1 MKDRKNHQEED
12 KSPSIVRSSKGF
24 TLIEL
29 LVSIIIIGV
38 IAAIAVPQFIK
49 YQTRGRDAIAKTD
62 ARDYYREFV
71 SSAMDSPDIEWTMED
86 KLPPNYHGMKP
97 TKGFCVYLPWEPAE
111 SSVICTA
118 EFRHPNGGTT
128 YKLDEHGVVASK
140 E

>member
-1 MKDRKNHQEED
+1 MKYKKNHQEESN
-12 KSPSIVRSSKGF
+12 SPSIVRSNKGF

-29 LVSIIIIGV
+29 LVSIIIIGL

-71 SSAMDSPDIEWTMED
+71 SSAMDSPDIEWNMGT
-86 KLPPNYHGMKP
+86 KLPANYHGMAP
-97 TKGFCVYLPWEPAE
+97 VAGFCVYFPWEPAE
-111 SSVICTA
+111 SSVACNA

-128 YKLDEHGVVASK
+128 YVLDDHGTTSSK
-140 E
+140 